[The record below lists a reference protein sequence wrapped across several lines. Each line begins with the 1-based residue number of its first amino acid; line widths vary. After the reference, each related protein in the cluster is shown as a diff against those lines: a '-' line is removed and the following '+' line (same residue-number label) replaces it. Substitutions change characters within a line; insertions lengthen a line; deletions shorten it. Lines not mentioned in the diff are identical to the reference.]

1 MQHADVV
8 SGLGSHTLSFEF
20 VPTQSGLF
28 RLQVVSLKEC
38 PYCDALP
45 ANSFWDIAVKPAV
58 YAATTLDAAFTETAI
73 IAGDCITVSGRSFD
87 AYGNVVLAPQPPSPV
102 QCVVR
107 LNGRALAGVSSR
119 VFLSANFYVACA
131 VVITTAGAFQL
142 SMMSFQSKSYILNH
156 HLNITSHQTSS
167 ENDIGSNLM

>member
-1 MQHADVV
+1 MQHASVV
-8 SGLGSHTLSFEF
+8 SGLGSHALSFEF

-38 PYCDALP
+38 PYCDMLP
-45 ANSFWDIAVKPAV
+45 ANALWDITVKPSV
-58 YAATTLDAAFTETAI
+58 YAAATLDAAFTDTVI

-102 QCVVR
+102 HCVVR
-107 LNGRALAGVSSR
+107 LNSRTLAGVSSR
-119 VFLSANFYVACA
+119 VFLSANFYVSCA

-142 SMMSFQSKSYILNH
+142 SMVSFQRKSHIQNH
-156 HLNITSHQTSS
+156 HLNATSHHASRHLNVKSYQP
-167 ENDIGSNLM
+167 